1 MLNRNLDSIIAQS
14 YVELGDLS
22 LRLVRNHEAG
32 LEGSKRQEALWNRAA
47 SVRILLKG
55 LESRARQEFTVV
67 NKLLSCLV
75 KLSNINDF
83 PAAPVLFNNIKPS
96 VFFKTGAEGAAGTAG
111 ADGDDANI
119 VVNEG
124 DGEVAVVE
132 TAPGGVKTYTLS
144 LNQYTQP
151 TVSIAVDTASI
162 TSPSSIYRE
171 IGTDIAIPLTIT
183 LTKGRDDVTTSVI
196 TNPAALNTAYQ
207 IAYEPTKRILVNTN
221 GSETFTFTDTTQEAS
236 ETYTLN
242 LSDGTNTPTN
252 SGSIVFSYP
261 ILEGDSAGTSITYYS
276 ALSKVLQGDGGIS
289 PDPVTSKTVTF
300 NATGQYFWFGYP
312 NTTPVTYGDLV
323 LIRDQ
328 NGFDVTSAWTKLD
341 TQVVTSTGLDNN
353 WTSNGSTVPHYTFY
367 RTTLS
372 TTISGDYTFYWQ

>member
-1 MLNRNLDSIIAQS
+1 MLNRDLNSIIAQS
-14 YVELGDLS
+14 YVRLGDNA

-32 LEGSKRQEALWNRAA
+32 LEGSKRQEALWNETA

-96 VFFKTGAEGAAGTAG
+96 VFFNAGATGNTGVAG
-111 ADGDDANI
+111 ADGSDADI
-119 VVNEG
+119 VVVEG
-124 DGEVAVVE
+124 DGEVEVIE

-162 TSPSSIYRE
+162 ISPASIYRE
-171 IGTDIAIPLTIT
+171 IGTDIAVPLTIT
-183 LTKGRDDVTTSVI
+183 LTKGRNDVTTSVI
-196 TNPAALNTAYQ
+196 TNPGALDTAYQ
-207 IAYEPTKRILVNTN
+207 IVYEPTKRNLVNTN
-221 GSETFTFTDTTQEAS
+221 GSDTFTFTDTSQTAS

-242 LSDGTNTPTN
+242 LSDGTNTPSN

-261 ILEGDSAGTSITYYS
+261 ILEGNSAGTSITYYS
-276 ALSKVLQGDGGIS
+276 ALTKVTQADGGIS

-300 NATGQYFWFGYP
+300 SGTAQYFWFGYP
-312 NTTPVTYGDLV
+312 NSTPDAYGDLV

-328 NGFDVTSAWTKLD
+328 NGFNVTSAWTKLD
-341 TQVVTSTGLDNN
+341 TQVVTSTGLTNN
-353 WTSNGSTVPHYTFY
+353 WTSNGSTVPYYTFY

-372 TTISGDYTFYWQ
+372 TDISGDYTFYWQ